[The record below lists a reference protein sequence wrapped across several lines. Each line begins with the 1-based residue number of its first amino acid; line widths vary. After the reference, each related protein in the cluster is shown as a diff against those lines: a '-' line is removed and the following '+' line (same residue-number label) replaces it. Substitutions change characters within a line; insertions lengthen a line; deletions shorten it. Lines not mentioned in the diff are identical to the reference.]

1 MPLAEQFN
9 SPPELQLSELPV
21 RTPAYIYDEN
31 TICRKLEIL
40 NNQKSRHLRVLY
52 SVKAMSCS
60 GLLQTIAK
68 QVDGFST
75 SSLFEFKL
83 AREIL
88 PTGTPVH
95 ITSPCLDKTVA
106 DIIQDGDYV
115 SFNSLSQWQRLR
127 PHFRR
132 GNFGLRLNPEK
143 SFVEDARYDP
153 CREYSKLGVPVS
165 LLKKILDEDP
175 DYLEGSN
182 GIHIH
187 NNCESGDFSELVES
201 AGVVTNLPAG
211 FLRRLQWINL
221 GGGYLFNSED
231 DLAPLNEIVRDL
243 GEQSGLE
250 VFVEPGKAIVGD
262 AGFLAGSVIDKFE
275 NHDRTIVVLD
285 TSVNHLP
292 EVFEYQYRP
301 VILEEVTGGGYT
313 CRLAGASCL
322 SGDIFGDY
330 TFNREPE
337 IGDRITFARVG
348 AYMQV
353 KAHMFNGINLPSVY
367 SIGRDNRL
375 QLHREFGYGDYRC
388 RL

>member
-9 SPPELQLSELPV
+9 SPRELRLSELPV
-21 RTPAYIYDEN
+21 RTPAYIYDEKD
-31 TICRKLEIL
+31 ICRKLEIL
-40 NNQKSRHLRVLY
+40 NNRSSYRWRVLY

-60 GLLQTIAK
+60 AILQTIAK
-68 QVDGFST
+68 HVDGFST

-88 PTGTPVH
+88 PAGCPVH
-95 ITSPCLDKTVA
+95 ITSPGLDETVL
-106 DIIQDGDYV
+106 DIIQGGDFI
-115 SFNSLSQWQRLR
+115 SFNSLAQFQRLR
-127 PHFRR
+127 PYCHR
-132 GNFGLRLNPEK
+132 GNPGLRINPEK
-143 SFVEDARYDP
+143 SYVADERYDP
-153 CREYSKLGVPVS
+153 CRRYSKLGVPVS
-165 LLKKILDEDP
+165 RLKQILDKNP
-175 DYLEGSN
+175 DCLEGVS

-201 AGVVTNLPAG
+201 VGRITTLPAG
-211 FLRRLQWINL
+211 FLRHLEWINL
-221 GGGYLFNSED
+221 GGGYLFNTEN
-231 DLAPLNEIVRDL
+231 DLVPLNTVSSELRD
-243 GEQSGLE
+243 EFGLE

-262 AGFLAGSVIDKFE
+262 AGFLAGSVIDVFE
-275 NHDRTIVVLD
+275 NHGRTIAVLD

-301 VILEEVTGGGYT
+301 VILEEVAGGEHT

-330 TFNREPE
+330 TFNKLPQV
-337 IGDRITFARVG
+337 GDRITFARVG

-353 KAHMFNGINLPSVY
+353 KANMFNGINLPAVY
-367 SIGRDNRL
+367 SIDRDNRL
-375 QLHREFGYGDYRC
+375 QLHKEYGYSDYRC

>member
-1 MPLAEQFN
+1 
-9 SPPELQLSELPV
+9 
-21 RTPAYIYDEN
+21 
-31 TICRKLEIL
+31 
-40 NNQKSRHLRVLY
+40 LRVLY
-52 SVKAMSCS
+52 SIKAMSCS

-88 PTGTPVH
+88 PSGASVH
-95 ITSPCLDKTVA
+95 ITSPGLDETVL
-106 DIIQDGDYV
+106 DIVQDGDYV

-127 PHFRR
+127 LYARR

-143 SFVEDARYDP
+143 SFVDDARYDP
-153 CREYSKLGVPVS
+153 CRKYSKLGVPVS
-165 LLKKILDEDP
+165 GLKQVLDTDP
-175 DYLEGSN
+175 DLLEEIS

-187 NNCESGDFSELVES
+187 NNCESGDFSELVDTV
-201 AGVVTNLPAG
+201 GIVTKLPAG
-211 FLRRLQWINL
+211 FLDRLQWINL
-221 GGGYLFNSED
+221 GGGYLFKRKS
-231 DLAPLNEIVRDL
+231 DLAPLNKIVSHL
-243 GEQSGLE
+243 GERFGLE

-262 AGFLAGSVIDKFE
+262 AGFLAGTVIDIFE
-275 NHDRTIVVLD
+275 NHGRTIAVLD

-301 VILEEVTGGGYT
+301 VILEEVTNGGYG

-330 TFNREPE
+330 TFDRALE

-367 SIGRDNRL
+367 SIDRENRL
-375 QLHREFGYGDYRC
+375 QLQKEFGYGDYRC